1 MAGCFIVGIVMRPI
15 KTFYNTLWPSENS
28 TNGSLQRGQLKVPLL
43 LPHLPPFLPPILLFL
58 GIVLLSEMHN
68 AIIRNILSGI
78 SISVENK
85 CEYCEEHSQLNYHT
99 HSRTHTQTHTPSR
112 ATPSQ
117 KVAALGVGARQAEGG
132 VIYDTQ
138 AASPEIKKVKE

>member
-1 MAGCFIVGIVMRPI
+1 MSPGRGVAGCFIVGIVMRPI

-43 LPHLPPFLPPILLFL
+43 LPHLPLFLPPILLFL

-85 CEYCEEHSQLNYHT
+85 CEYCEAHSQLNYHT
-99 HSRTHTQTHTPSR
+99 HSRTHTQTHTQSGNPFSESCGTGGWGLSGR
-112 ATPSQ
+112 GWRDLRHP
-117 KVAALGVGARQAEGG
+117 GG
-132 VIYDTQ
+132 VT
-138 AASPEIKKVKE
+138 